1 MSHAIVKSLVTEK
14 SSKGQEK
21 GQYTFKVSLS
31 ATKVEIK
38 NAIKDIYG
46 VAVKDVKTS
55 ILQSKIRMVG
65 ANRKLVKR
73 AKYKKAT
80 VTLKENKTID
90 PNKIKE

>member
-1 MSHAIVKSLVTEK
+1 MTNPIIKSVTTEK

-21 GQYTFKVSLS
+21 GQYTFKVRLNAS
-31 ATKVEIK
+31 KVEIK

-46 VAVKDVKTS
+46 VAVKNVKTS